1 GIQKIFYRL
10 RITNKDGKWDYSKT
24 IALENKSEG
33 KNFIYPSI
41 ITNNVINCF
50 IPDAYDYL
58 QAFGMNGSLLLK
70 KDIRGITWRVDVPIA
85 NLSKG
90 IYMVKI
96 SNSNGNITQK
106 IVVH

>member
-1 GIQKIFYRL
+1 
-10 RITNKDGKWDYSKT
+10 
-24 IALENKSEG
+24 
-33 KNFIYPSI
+33 
-41 ITNNVINCF
+41 
-50 IPDAYDYL
+50 
-58 QAFGMNGSLLLK
+58 MNGSLLLK